1 MQTFATFV
9 LHDIKDS
16 KMKVL
21 VTGANGLLGH
31 QVVIELLRRNHR
43 VSIIVRS
50 ERNIYFDLNAV
61 EVHTGNFTDYHQLKT
76 ASQGC
81 DAIIH
86 IAAVTATNLLHY
98 EDYQRINAVGAG
110 LIVKVSEELKID
122 KLVFVSTANTVG
134 YGRPNQLADETYP
147 VQPPFSN
154 SYYAQSKVEAEKIFS
169 NAANK
174 NGKHVVIVNP
184 SFMIGAYDTK
194 PSSGKLMLLGFRKT
208 VLFIPGGGK
217 NFVPVRDVARVVCN
231 ALTQGRSGER
241 YLVTGVNMSFLE
253 YYNLQSKIAGYKQFI
268 VIIPDI
274 FLKIAGMAGDII
286 RKFGLKTEICSMNI
300 NQLMIREYYSNAK
313 AQKQLGLNPS
323 DLESAITEALN
334 WFKKYSTPK

>member
-31 QVVIELLRRNHR
+31 QVVFELLRRNHQ

-50 ERNIYFDLNAV
+50 ERNIFFDPNAV
-61 EVHTGNFTDYHQLKT
+61 EVHTGNFTDYHQLKI

-81 DAIIH
+81 SAIIN
-86 IAAVTATNLLHY
+86 IAAVTATDLPHY
-98 EDYQRINAVGAG
+98 EDYHKINAVGAG

-134 YGRPNQLADETYP
+134 YGSPNQLADETYP
-147 VQPPFSN
+147 IQPPFSN

-174 NGKHVVIVNP
+174 NGKHVLIVNP
-184 SFMIGAYDTK
+184 SFMIGDYDTK
-194 PSSGKLMLLGFRKT
+194 PSSGKLMLMGFRKT

-217 NFVPVRDVARVVCN
+217 NFVPVKDVARVVCN

-241 YLVTGVNMSFLE
+241 YLATGENMSFLE
-253 YYNLQSKIAGYKQFI
+253 YYNLQSKIANYKQFI
-268 VIIPDI
+268 IIIPDF
-274 FLKIAGMAGDII
+274 FLKIVGITGDIL
-286 RKFGLKTEICSMNI
+286 RKIGLKTEICSMNI
-300 NQLMIREYYSNAK
+300 NQLLIREYYSNAK
-313 AQKQLGLNPS
+313 SQR
-323 DLESAITEALN
+323 DLRLSPTSLEKAIPEALE
-334 WFKKYSTPK
+334 WFKKHPTS